1 MEQGHHVLDVGCGTG
16 ALARAV
22 SAAVGAEGE
31 VYGIDASPEMIGVA
45 RRKAA
50 GRGADIGLDVGLI
63 EDIPFPE
70 DRFDRV
76 LSTFVLHHLPDDLKR
91 RGLAEIHRVL
101 KPGGLFL
108 MVDFAR
114 QDHSFVGHVLGGL
127 FGLGAQQGGQ
137 PLPELLKEAGF
148 TDVISLD
155 TEYREFAFVRAA
167 GARAR

>member
-1 MEQGHHVLDVGCGTG
+1 VEHGHHVLDIGCGTG
-16 ALARAV
+16 ALVLAV
-22 SAAVGAEGE
+22 SAAAGAEGE

-50 GRGADIGLDVGLI
+50 RRGADIGLEVGLI
-63 EDIPFPE
+63 EDIPFPD

-76 LSTFVLHHLPDDLKR
+76 LSTLVVHHLPDDLKR
-91 RGLAEIHRVL
+91 RGFAEIHRVL

-108 MVDFAR
+108 LVDFAG

-127 FGLGAQQGGQ
+127 FGRGAQQGGQ

-148 TDVISLD
+148 TDVMSLD
-155 TEYREFAFVRAA
+155 TEYREFEFVRAA
-167 GARAR
+167 GAHAR